1 VSLYSL
7 PDLLTLGTML
17 SVRVKGEYVG
27 GSGSLEVVYED
38 SYLSVPAV
46 GSAFWYLRSADNYA
60 IKLLRSCCRL
70 RL

>member
-7 PDLLTLGTML
+7 HDLLTLGTML

-46 GSAFWYLRSADNYA
+46 GSAF
-60 IKLLRSCCRL
+60 
-70 RL
+70 